1 MVQSARQLA
10 HAWLGV
16 QTSGSCRFP
25 LTRPVCVCV
34 CVCVCVLCVHSAHKA
49 ERRSREGAAEKEKG
63 VRTLPVINV
72 IACICCM
79 SLISLQVSGASP
91 GGDLAS
97 GEAYDEAGAGTT
109 R

>member
-34 CVCVCVLCVHSAHKA
+34 CVSCACTVRTRLS
-49 ERRSREGAAEKEKG
+49 GAAEKKKG
-63 VRTLPVINV
+63 VRTLPAIIVM
-72 IACICCM
+72 ACICCM
-79 SLISLQVSGASP
+79 SLLLLHVSGASP
-91 GGDLAS
+91 EGDLAS
-97 GEAYDEAGAGTT
+97 GEAHDEAGAGTT

>member
-25 LTRPVCVCV
+25 LTRPV

-79 SLISLQVSGASP
+79 PLISLQVSEASP